1 MLSALPI
8 DGELCL
14 LLVQMPHHL
23 DLLTLLVINRS
34 RFVLPRCLGALSQSN
49 GSVSLELGPALEI
62 YLHWYASKA
71 LEFKR

>member
-14 LLVQMPHHL
+14 LLVQIPHHL
-23 DLLTLLVINRS
+23 DLLTLLVIDLS
-34 RFVLPRCLGALSQSN
+34 KFVLPRDEGALSRSN
-49 GSVSLELGPALEI
+49 GSVGLELGPALEI

-71 LEFKR
+71 LDFKR